1 MNSNTKGSS
10 GEREFTAYLA
20 HNFNIETERLL
31 GQAREGGCDVK
42 HYPFAFEVKRRE
54 SLDLR
59 SWWIQVLRAVKDL
72 RKNDLMDNRYG
83 WRPIVAFRQ
92 NRKEWEFLISAEH
105 IGLDKGF
112 VRLANHEFKKWF
124 RRELE
129 SVNDFGC
136 DEFGYKIREGCV
148 R

>member
-54 SLDLR
+54 FGFALMVDSSFESSQGFEKER
-59 SWWIQVLRAVKDL
+59 SHGQQVR
-72 RKNDLMDNRYG
+72 METYCC
-83 WRPIVAFRQ
+83 I
-92 NRKEWEFLISAEH
+92 
-105 IGLDKGF
+105 
-112 VRLANHEFKKWF
+112 
-124 RRELE
+124 
-129 SVNDFGC
+129 
-136 DEFGYKIREGCV
+136 
-148 R
+148 